1 MARQSYRGERLRDR
15 RPDLWSAMRQTAGG
29 ANAGPDRP
37 STEAVDEPD
46 AEGIVAFAERILTHA
61 SDLRVQASLDYKQ
74 PLQQLFLPEV
84 VTFDGNRF
92 NRTAVTAPLFKWWL
106 PESRSAQSRQI
117 PSLIWL
123 PRAVISA

>member
-1 MARQSYRGERLRDR
+1 
-15 RPDLWSAMRQTAGG
+15 
-29 ANAGPDRP
+29 
-37 STEAVDEPD
+37 
-46 AEGIVAFAERILTHA
+46 VAFAERILTHA
-61 SDLRVQASLDYKQ
+61 SDLRVQASLDDKQ

-117 PSLIWL
+117 PSLI
-123 PRAVISA
+123 